1 MSIKNRKKPPF
12 RGVGTA
18 LITPFCDGE
27 IDLTAFRRLVE
38 RQITLGADALVV
50 CGTTGEAVTLGN
62 REKAALL
69 ATACEAA
76 NGCIP
81 VVAGTGSADTRV
93 AVATAKYAEDH
104 GADALLVVTP
114 YYNKGTR
121 EGVIKHYLTIA
132 DAVDLPIILYNVPSR
147 TGVDLTLPTIARL
160 CEHENIV
167 AVKEASGDIDRAAD
181 VYATIGEKCAVY
193 GGNDGEFLPTL
204 SVGGIGI
211 ISVLS
216 NLLPREMSDLY
227 QLYREG
233 KCAEATALHARLL
246 PLTRLLF
253 ADTNPAPVK
262 AAMASLGLCRDE
274 VRLPLTVPEPALYE
288 RLRAEIAKWK

>member
-1 MSIKNRKKPPF
+1 MSTKNRKKPPF
-12 RGVGTA
+12 QGVGTA
-18 LITPFCDGE
+18 LITPFCDGGV
-27 IDLTAFRRLVE
+27 DLTAFRRLVE
-38 RQITLGADALVV
+38 RQITLGAAALVV
-50 CGTTGEAVTLGN
+50 CGTTGEAITLGN

-93 AVATAKYAEDH
+93 AVATAKYAEAH

-121 EGVIKHYLTIA
+121 EGVIRHYLTIA
-132 DAVDLPIILYNVPSR
+132 DAVDLPIILYNVPGR
-147 TGVDLTLPTIARL
+147 TGVDLTLPAITRL

-181 VYATIGEKCAVY
+181 IHAMLGKKCAVY
-193 GGNDGEFLPTL
+193 SGNDGEFLPTL

-227 QLYREG
+227 RLFCEG
-233 KCAEATALHARLL
+233 KCAEATALHARML
-246 PLTRLLF
+246 PLSRLLF

-288 RLRAEIAKWK
+288 RLAAEAAKWK